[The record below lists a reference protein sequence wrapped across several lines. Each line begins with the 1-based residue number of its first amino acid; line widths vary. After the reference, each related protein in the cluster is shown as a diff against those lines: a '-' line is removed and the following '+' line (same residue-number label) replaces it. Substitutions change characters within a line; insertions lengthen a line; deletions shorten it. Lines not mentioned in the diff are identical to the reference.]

1 MRALLTGFP
10 LARVF
15 SSHLHIPIV
24 VLMTRLQ
31 RRRNPGGTLVVLMLF
46 VPIALFS
53 QKVRVA
59 ELSLSSIR
67 DSPDKY
73 TTLAAAVG
81 RFDVVAADDVRDVGT
96 MEKVLA
102 AMDENWEASASG
114 TVGCFGFFYNDRV
127 QLVKELGAY
136 RRTGQFARPPFGAQF
151 RLSGSGFLFNL
162 IACHIASEQGKKAGA
177 AEIVH
182 LVEVYRYFEK
192 LTGNRGITILAG
204 RFGEEH
210 EQAFKSL
217 IALAGGEVIAVKGKL
232 SGTESPRYGVV
243 HMFASAALR
252 PRIEDAGIGASTLH
266 PVYVVLKSGK

>member
-1 MRALLTGFP
+1 
-10 LARVF
+10 
-15 SSHLHIPIV
+15 
-24 VLMTRLQ
+24 MTRL
-31 RRRNPGGTLVVLMLF
+31 RRKMDPGGTLVFLMLF
-46 VPIALFS
+46 VPVALFS
-53 QKVRVA
+53 QNVRVA

-67 DSPDKY
+67 DSPNKY

-81 RFDVVAADDVRDVGT
+81 RFDVVAADEVKDAGS

-102 AMDENWEASASG
+102 AMDENWEASRSG
-114 TVGCFGFFYNDRV
+114 NGGFFGFFYNDRV

-151 RLSGSGFLFNL
+151 SLTGSGFLFNL
-162 IACHIASEQGKKAGA
+162 IACHIASEQDKKARA

-204 RFGEEH
+204 RFGDEN

-217 IALAGGEVIAVKGKL
+217 IALARGEVIAVKGKP
-232 SGTESPRYGVV
+232 SGTESPRYRVAR
-243 HMFASAALR
+243 MFASAALR
-252 PRIEDAGIGASTLH
+252 PRIEEAGIGASTPH
-266 PVYVVLKSGK
+266 PVYVVLKSGE